1 MSSSSA
7 PMMAEAVIVHEDSEA
22 SDISDHR
29 KVNAV
34 PVGTTA
40 KSLSK
45 AGKGEKGNS
54 ERIGHES
61 SASAE
66 ESMRLSSDEED
77 VVEGPPLPS
86 VPVASEAPAVN
97 GVVAVAAFPDGIELV
112 CSAAFIGSA
121 TS

>member
-45 AGKGEKGNS
+45 AGKGEKGS
-54 ERIGHES
+54 LRAHWTRVVCQCRGV
-61 SASAE
+61 
-66 ESMRLSSDEED
+66 DETF
-77 VVEGPPLPS
+77 VR
-86 VPVASEAPAVN
+86 
-97 GVVAVAAFPDGIELV
+97 
-112 CSAAFIGSA
+112 
-121 TS
+121 